1 MSDEG
6 KGLKSRMDLL
16 MERLEKE
23 DATGGAMPPLTDAQR
38 TQIAEVRN
46 FYEAKL
52 AEAEILNHNKL
63 DSVWDPEAREVLK
76 SELRRD
82 RERLNSERDAKIAK
96 ARRVL
101 AQLLPAL
108 KKKWRSLLWL
118 SGSWSR

>member
-1 MSDEG
+1 MSEEG

-23 DATGGAMPPLTDAQR
+23 DAAGGPVQALTDAQR
-38 TQIAEVRN
+38 TQIAEIRN

-52 AEAEILNHNKL
+52 AEAEILNYSKL

-82 RERLNSERDAKIAK
+82 RERLSTERDAKIARFR
-96 ARRVL
+96 A
-101 AQLLPAL
+101 
-108 KKKWRSLLWL
+108 
-118 SGSWSR
+118 GGE

>member
-23 DATGGAMPPLTDAQR
+23 DAAGGAVQALTDAQR
-38 TQIAEVRN
+38 AQIAEIRN

-52 AEAEILNHNKL
+52 AETEILNYNKL

-76 SELRRD
+76 GELRQD
-82 RERLNSERDAKIAK
+82 RERLGNERDAKIS
-96 ARRVL
+96 RVR
-101 AQLLPAL
+101 AGGA
-108 KKKWRSLLWL
+108 
-118 SGSWSR
+118 

>member
-1 MSDEG
+1 MIDEG

-96 ARRVL
+96 IRV
-101 AQLLPAL
+101 
-108 KKKWRSLLWL
+108 
-118 SGSWSR
+118 

>member
-23 DATGGAMPPLTDAQR
+23 DAAGGAVQALTDAQR
-38 TQIAEVRN
+38 AQIAEIRN

-52 AEAEILNHNKL
+52 AEAEILNYSKL

-76 SELRRD
+76 GELRQD
-82 RERLNSERDAKIAK
+82 RERLGNERDAKIA
-96 ARRVL
+96 RVR
-101 AQLLPAL
+101 AGAA
-108 KKKWRSLLWL
+108 
-118 SGSWSR
+118 